1 MLKVSVYVSE
11 DLYDEVRRHGI
22 AVSTVAQSA
31 LEAAVAEQANRA
43 WAASYARNWFS
54 PTDDIFSERWSW
66 ATGSGCSM
74 ASTCTGRQR
83 DCSLVT
89 TDARLA
95 AADPPCE
102 VVLIRD
108 PRSGLLSGQSLSS
121 IKTIAADAA
130 LQSCRT

>member
-1 MLKVSVYVSE
+1 MSVYVSE

-54 PTDDIFSERWSW
+54 PTEDTFSERWSW

-102 VVLIRD
+102 VVLI
-108 PRSGLLSGQSLSS
+108 PRSSIWIAIWASLSS
-121 IKTIAADAA
+121 IKTIAADTA